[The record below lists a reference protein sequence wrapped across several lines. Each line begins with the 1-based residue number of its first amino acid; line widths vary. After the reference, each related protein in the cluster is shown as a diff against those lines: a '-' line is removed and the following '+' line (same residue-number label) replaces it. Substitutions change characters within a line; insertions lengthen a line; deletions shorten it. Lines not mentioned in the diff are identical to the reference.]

1 VLGSFA
7 EVASVGW
14 LFVADDLTGACDV
27 VAPFAPALVLLE
39 PLLMGGQHR
48 FDVDSMERYVSVC
61 VPVRGAP
68 DRAEAE
74 IGSVLTAFAVA
85 ATADGV
91 PGRRTFVKVD
101 SAGRSP
107 YGEMIRAAAHVGR
120 PVVCPAFPAH
130 GRTVADGWICVDGRR
145 VLDLRSAVGDDG
157 EVVDAIDD
165 AGLARLADRIRRDDA
180 LVPVGSAG
188 LTRAL
193 SAGPLGR
200 SPSASNR
207 YRFDGPVL
215 VVVGS
220 RHEAA
225 RSQVLAAKSFATV
238 LTTADEDGFEALT
251 ELVDV
256 VESRF
261 DGHGLVLT
269 GGDTAV
275 AVLRR
280 LGVTRLR
287 IDAESERGAPVGMA
301 LDGRA
306 AGCPIALKSGGFGDS
321 GTLER
326 MVRSISPDSSVSSNR
341 YRFDADGLES

>member
-1 VLGSFA
+1 VLGLFA

-27 VAPFAPALVLLE
+27 VAPFAPALVLLD
-39 PLLMGGQHR
+39 PLFLGGQHR
-48 FDVDSMERYVSVC
+48 IDIDSMESVVSVC
-61 VPVRGAP
+61 VPARNLP
-68 DRAEAE
+68 ERAEPAVE
-74 IGSVLTAFAVA
+74 LVLTAFAA
-85 ATADGV
+85 GSANGGA
-91 PGRRTFVKVD
+91 RRVFVKVD

-107 YGEMIRAAAHVGR
+107 YAEMVRAASTVGR
-120 PVVCPAFPAH
+120 PLVCPALPAQ
-130 GRTVADGWICVDGRR
+130 GRSVVDGWICIDGRR
-145 VLDLRSAVGDDG
+145 VLDLRSAVGGNG
-157 EVVDAIDD
+157 EVVDAVDD
-165 AGLARLADRIRRDDA
+165 AGLDRLADRIRRDEA

-188 LTRAL
+188 LARAL
-193 SAGPLGR
+193 SDGSAVR

-225 RSQVLAAKSFATV
+225 RSQVLAAKSVATV
-238 LTTADEDGFEALT
+238 LTTADSDRFDALT

-269 GGDTAV
+269 GGDTAL

-287 IDAESERGAPVGMA
+287 IDTESERGVPVGVA

-326 MVRSISPDSSVSSNR
+326 MVCAISPQSSVSSNR
-341 YRFDADGLES
+341 YRFDADGLQP